1 MCSVFL
7 AVASVGLAGENSK
20 LRVCVRRCAFQNDN
34 SYLACHARCKLP
46 AVNRD
51 EEKEKAAEKDPRLP
65 DPHHP
70 REPKQG
76 EEEGSEE
83 GEEEEKPQWQREKEE
98 ERRHKKEHKE
108 EPGQGE
114 QEKEEEREKERE
126 EEKQKEREEEEEKE
140 KEQEHQEN
148 PYYLPSYKFQTRFEN
163 EYGRIKVLQK
173 FDELS
178 PHLQMLKYYRI
189 IEYKARPRTLIAPHH
204 SDAEYLIITT
214 KGRALVT
221 LLLPNYKESFNL
233 ERFDVLRV
241 PAGAI
246 CYTINRANN
255 EDLELYKLAM
265 PVNIPGQ
272 FENFYP
278 SGNQIPYSYL
288 KAFEKKTIQAAY
300 KAPYEEIE
308 EVLWGSS
315 EEQGQGSEEGV
326 ILKLRREQFKSL
338 ISRAQIRLAK
348 GGKESP
354 LGPFNLKSDVQA
366 RYSNNHGTFREAHP
380 HRYEPLSDLA
390 IGLSHLKL
398 HQGSMFMPHYNTR
411 GIILGIVADGEGNTE
426 IACPHLASKE
436 EGEQQEGQIKSLSAN
451 VTKGDLYIIPA
462 GHPVSVRASEKSIL
476 EVVEFVLNAPYNF
489 RNFLAGKKDNVLNEI
504 DREVYEAVF
513 EGSGKQ
519 VERLFNRQT
528 ESFFVDREEQQPSGG
543 RGGMSPRQMRNRVA
557 WSSFFTTAFV

>member
-1 MCSVFL
+1 MKARFAFLVFMCSVFL

-46 AVNRD
+46 AANRD
-51 EEKEKAAEKDPRLP
+51 EEKEEAAEKDPRLP

-70 REPKQG
+70 REPKRG
-76 EEEGSEE
+76 EEEGS
-83 GEEEEKPQWQREKEE
+83 EEEEKPQWQREKEE
-98 ERRHKKEHKE
+98 ERRHKKE
-108 EPGQGE
+108 
-114 QEKEEEREKERE
+114 QEKEEEEEKERE
-126 EEKQKEREEEEEKE
+126 EEKEKEREEEREEEKE
-140 KEQEHQEN
+140 KEHQEN
-148 PYYLPSYKFQTRFEN
+148 PYYLPSNKFQTRFEN

-173 FDELS
+173 FDVLS

-189 IEYKARPRTLIAPHH
+189 VEYKARPGTLIAPHH
-204 SDAEYLIITT
+204 SDAEYLIIAT

-255 EDLELYKLAM
+255 EDLVLYKLAL

-326 ILKLRREQFKSL
+326 ILKLKREQLISL

-390 IGLSHLKL
+390 IGVSHLKL

-411 GIILGIVADGEGNTE
+411 GIILAIIADGDGNTE
-426 IACPHLASKE
+426 IACPHLVDKE

-504 DREVYEAVF
+504 DREVYDAVF

-519 VERLFNRQT
+519 VERLLNRQT
-528 ESFFVDREEQQPSGG
+528 ESFFVDREKPQPSGGG
-543 RGGMSPRQMRNRVA
+543 RGGMSPRQIRNRVA
-557 WSSFFTTAFV
+557 WSSFFTTALV